1 MTMREIRN
9 AMAEIEAKMTD
20 PEMVVAKIENGKVVF
35 ENGCTYSLITKE
47 RVM

>member
-20 PEMVVAKIENGKVVF
+20 PEMIVAKIENV
-35 ENGCTYSLITKE
+35 
-47 RVM
+47 